1 MKSQVDQ
8 YGEVTVVKITGKI
21 TIGEGDIKLRE
32 LISGLVESNSKKVI
46 LDLKGLKYVDSSGI
60 GELVSSYTSLRN
72 RGGELALCN
81 LNSKIYGLLQ
91 LTALVSVFSIYDSL
105 EDALQA
111 MNKA

>member
-1 MKSQVDQ
+1 MKSQVDKF
-8 YGEVTVVKITGKI
+8 GEVSVVKISGKI

-32 LISGLVESNSKKVI
+32 LINKLIESNSKKVV

-72 RGGELALCN
+72 RGGELAICN

-111 MNKA
+111 MN